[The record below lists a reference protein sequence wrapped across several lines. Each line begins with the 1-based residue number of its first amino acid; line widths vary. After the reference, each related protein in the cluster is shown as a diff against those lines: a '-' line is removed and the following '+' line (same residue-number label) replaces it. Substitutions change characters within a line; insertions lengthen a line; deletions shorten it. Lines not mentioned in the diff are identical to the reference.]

1 MKSNIIFVLLF
12 FFFLILT
19 GYFCLYAHEVK
30 KIKNHMSVKLPIL
43 VETLLVINIFLAG
56 AAALIS
62 IIFFLIEV

>member
-1 MKSNIIFVLLF
+1 
-12 FFFLILT
+12 
-19 GYFCLYAHEVK
+19 
-30 KIKNHMSVKLPIL
+30 MSVKLPIL